1 MRFSPLR
8 EHRVKLAAAARASWS
23 LCAVSGFL
31 GDFLLRTC
39 STFFLFPSLSLAFSF
54 FFFIIIL
61 NIHYLETAGAW
72 KPISVLISKSLQH
85 LGGYVQAIT
94 WTGHGKTAWQGWMP
108 CGEGTV
114 GRQGGKYGI
123 TPARWTFVPQDD
135 WG

>member
-54 FFFIIIL
+54 FFYYYLKHPLFR
-61 NIHYLETAGAW
+61 NCWSLETNFRAYFKEFAAFRWLCTGYYMDWPWENSLAGLDA
-72 KPISVLISKSLQH
+72 LR
-85 LGGYVQAIT
+85 GGDSGQA
-94 WTGHGKTAWQGWMP
+94 
-108 CGEGTV
+108 
-114 GRQGGKYGI
+114 GG
-123 TPARWTFVPQDD
+123 
-135 WG
+135 

>member
-54 FFFIIIL
+54 LFFIIIL

-85 LGGYVQAIT
+85 LGG
-94 WTGHGKTAWQGWMP
+94 
-108 CGEGTV
+108 
-114 GRQGGKYGI
+114 
-123 TPARWTFVPQDD
+123 
-135 WG
+135 

>member
-39 STFFLFPSLSLAFSF
+39 STFFLFPSRNHFVCHLLFL
-54 FFFIIIL
+54 FFIIIL

-72 KPISVLISKSLQH
+72 KPISVLISKSLQR

-94 WTGHGKTAWQGWMP
+94 WTGHEKTAWQGWVP

-114 GRQGGKYGI
+114 GINMG
-123 TPARWTFVPQDD
+123 
-135 WG
+135 